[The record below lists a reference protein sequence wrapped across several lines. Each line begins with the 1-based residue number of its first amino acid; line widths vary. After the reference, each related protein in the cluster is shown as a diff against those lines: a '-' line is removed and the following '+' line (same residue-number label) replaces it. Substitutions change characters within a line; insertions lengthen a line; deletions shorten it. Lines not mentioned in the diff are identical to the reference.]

1 MPPRKAPG
9 PNDDG
14 ETSTELLARVRSGD
28 SAAREHLFARYLPRL
43 ARWARGRLPRA
54 RRDLCDTDDLIQD
67 TLLRSLGHVTEIE
80 APRSGAFGAYLR
92 QAVLNRIRDELRRT
106 GRRPPG
112 ESDDIASCA
121 ASAPSPL
128 EQVLGRETLA
138 RYEAALS
145 RLAEDERAL
154 VIGRLE
160 HGFTHRELAGMTGR
174 PSADAA
180 RMGVTRALVR
190 LAKEMALE
198 R

>member
-1 MPPRKAPG
+1 MLPREAPS
-9 PNDDG
+9 PDDA

-28 SAAREHLFARYLPRL
+28 PAARERLFARYLPRL
-43 ARWARGRLPRA
+43 SRWARGRLPRA
-54 RRDLCDTDDLIQD
+54 RRDLSDTDDLVQD
-67 TLLRSLGHVTEIE
+67 TLLRSLAHVGEIE
-80 APRSGAFGAYLR
+80 APRAGAFGAYLR

-106 GRRPPG
+106 ARRPPG
-112 ESDDIASCA
+112 ESSALGACA
-121 ASAPSPL
+121 TSEPSPL

-145 RLAEDERAL
+145 RLAQEERQL

-160 HGFTHRELAGMTGR
+160 HGFTHRELAEMTGK

-190 LAKEMALE
+190 LAKEMALDG
-198 R
+198 